1 MPARQTDTSGFPLRN
16 PLIAGVC
23 VIGVFALAA
32 GAIAFLL
39 PERESMISARAA
51 LDLPE
56 RAADTIEIATAE
68 PARPV
73 IFDET
78 GEDTE
83 LTLPGVRDAED
94 ALGGEVQPPPGSN
107 AARALAASRALQAP
121 LEGLYEAGPGGPL
134 PVIASDGRRPS
145 TAYARGFEGDASA
158 PSIAIIVGGLG
169 VSESLTEVAI
179 DTLPPEV
186 TLSFVPY
193 ARNLQ
198 GWIDRARAAGHEV
211 MLELPMEPFD
221 YPNNDPGP
229 HTLMADAS
237 PAENTRRLHWLLS
250 RGAGYFGVTNY
261 LGARL
266 VTSETTL
273 AAIYQELSGRGLAV
287 FHDGTGRRGAAEN
300 AARRAGTPLVNADRL
315 LDTNPSARAI
325 DERLLELEALALQN
339 GTALGSG
346 FAYPVTVTALQRW
359 VEGLDSRGYQLVPAS
374 HLARL
379 RNGGEDQD
387 T

>member
-1 MPARQTDTSGFPLRN
+1 MQ
-16 PLIAGVC
+16 
-23 VIGVFALAA
+23 
-32 GAIAFLL
+32 
-39 PERESMISARAA
+39 RA
-51 LDLPE
+51 
-56 RAADTIEIATAE
+56 
-68 PARPV
+68 
-73 IFDET
+73 
-78 GEDTE
+78 
-83 LTLPGVRDAED
+83 
-94 ALGGEVQPPPGSN
+94 
-107 AARALAASRALQAP
+107 
-121 LEGLYEAGPGGPL
+121 
-134 PVIASDGRRPS
+134 
-145 TAYARGFEGDASA
+145 FEGDASA

-169 VSESLTEVAI
+169 VSESLTEAAI

-193 ARNLQ
+193 ARDLQ

-221 YPNNDPGP
+221 YPNNDPGRIRSWP
-229 HTLMADAS
+229 MPVRRRTRAACTGCCRAGRDISVS
-237 PAENTRRLHWLLS
+237 PTILVRALS
-250 RGAGYFGVTNY
+250 RPKPLWRRSIRNCQ
-261 LGARL
+261 
-266 VTSETTL
+266 
-273 AAIYQELSGRGLAV
+273 AAVWLSSMMAP
-287 FHDGTGRRGAAEN
+287 DD
-300 AARRAGTPLVNADRL
+300 AARRRTPPGAQARLWSMPTGL

>member
-23 VIGVFALAA
+23 ALGLFGLAA
-32 GAIAFLL
+32 GAIAFLA
-39 PERESMISARAA
+39 PERDTVISARAA

-56 RAADTIEIATAE
+56 REPETIEIAAAE

-73 IFDET
+73 IFDEEA
-78 GEDTE
+78 EDSD
-83 LTLPGVRDAED
+83 LSLPGVREAED

-107 AARALAASRALQAP
+107 AARALAASRMP
-121 LEGLYEAGPGGPL
+121 TVPFEGLFEAGPGGPL
-134 PVIASDGRRPS
+134 PVTAPDGRRPS
-145 TAYARGFEGDASA
+145 TAYARAFDGDASA

-169 VSESLTEVAI
+169 VSQSLTEAAI
-179 DTLPPEV
+179 DNLPPEI

-193 ARNLQ
+193 ARDLQ
-198 GWIDRARAAGHEV
+198 MWMDRARAAGHEV

-229 HTLMADAS
+229 HTLLAEAS
-237 PAENTRRLHWLLS
+237 QQENTRRLHWLLS

-266 VTSETTL
+266 VTADAAL
-273 AAIYQELSGRGLAV
+273 APIYQELSTRGLYV
-287 FHDGTGRRGAAEN
+287 FHDGTGRRGAADT
-300 AARRAGTPLVNADRL
+300 AARRAGTPLVSADRL
-315 LDTNPSARAI
+315 LDADANVRAI

-339 GTALGSG
+339 GNALGSG
-346 FAYPVTVTALQRW
+346 FAYPVTVGALQRW
-359 VEGLDSRGYQLVPAS
+359 AQGLEARGYQLAPAS
-374 HLARL
+374 HVARQ
-379 RNGGEDQD
+379 RHVASGQD

>member
-23 VIGVFALAA
+23 ALGVFGLAA
-32 GAIAFLL
+32 GAIAFLA
-39 PERESMISARAA
+39 PEREQRVSARAT

-56 RAADTIEIATAE
+56 RAQETITVAIAD

-73 IFDET
+73 IFEE
-78 GEDTE
+78 GPEEDD
-83 LTLPGVRDAED
+83 LSLPGVREAED
-94 ALGGEVQPPPGSN
+94 ALGGEIQPPPGSN
-107 AARALAASRALQAP
+107 AARALAASRAPQAP
-121 LEGLYEAGPGGPL
+121 LEGLSEPGPGGPL
-134 PVIASDGRRPS
+134 PVIAPDGRRPS
-145 TAYARGFEGDASA
+145 MAYARPFDGDAGA
-158 PSIAIIVGGLG
+158 PSIAVIIGGLG
-169 VSESLTEVAI
+169 VSESLTEAAI
-179 DTLPPEV
+179 EALPPEI

-193 ARNLQ
+193 ARDLQ
-198 GWIDRARAAGHEV
+198 SWINRARAAGHEV

-237 PAENTRRLHWLLS
+237 QAENTRRLHWLLS
-250 RGAGYFGVTNY
+250 RAAGYFGVTNY

-266 VTSETTL
+266 VTSEPTL
-273 AAIYQELSGRGLAV
+273 SRIYEELSARGLTV
-287 FHDGTGRRGAAEN
+287 FHDGTGRRGAADT
-300 AARRAGTPLVNADRL
+300 AARRAGMTLVSADRL

-339 GTALGSG
+339 GNALGSG
-346 FAYPVTVTALQRW
+346 FAYPVTVTTLLEW
-359 VEGLDSRGYQLVPAS
+359 TEGLESRGYQLVPAS
-374 HLARL
+374 HVARQ
-379 RNGGEDQD
+379 RTGTSGQD